1 MVNRDKLKSL
11 WGLIYDQESRV
22 FEGACNS
29 LERACQKVSRLGSSG
44 DESWYQRAIV
54 YCLYVDRFADNFKG
68 LTKRLDYLVD
78 LGVNCLWLLPILD
91 SPMKDDGFDVRDY
104 YRIRSDLLDSDD
116 PNPNEFQNFLLRATE
131 LGIRIIF
138 DLVLNHCSSEHE
150 KFQEAL
156 SSPTADARNFFIWR
170 DSPDHLKDCRIIFQG
185 LEDSVWSHDENTK
198 TYYLHRFYAH
208 QPDWN
213 YENPEVLLQTLEV
226 MLYWKIQ
233 GISGFR
239 LDAVPFLWKEEGT
252 DCENHFKTH
261 AILKFLRAAMDFV
274 EPGTLLLAE
283 ACQPPHKLISYFGSG
298 DEVQG
303 AYHFPLMPNI
313 FLALAQGSSKPLAKA
328 LSQEVTPIIPKN
340 CTWFSFLR
348 CHDELTLEMVS
359 PQDKELLNQAYCKDT
374 DWQFRNGGGIAARL
388 AELLN
393 FNPCQILLAHALM
406 LTLEG
411 VPVLYYGDE
420 FAMAN
425 QPESL
430 KEFERRTGK
439 RDSRALV
446 RGKIDWQKIENQ
458 LSKPE
463 SLPSQIFYPLKEM
476 IWTRKN
482 HFSILQGSVEFLET
496 SESLCV
502 YKRRVSQDKEI
513 LFVNNLKNT
522 EITFSSTD
530 ILEGVDLINQVKIT
544 IPVDLAAF
552 QFLWLQISSN

>member
-1 MVNRDKLKSL
+1 MCS
-11 WGLIYDQESRV
+11 
-22 FEGACNS
+22 
-29 LERACQKVSRLGSSG
+29 
-44 DESWYQRAIV
+44 
-54 YCLYVDRFADNFKG
+54 
-68 LTKRLDYLVD
+68 
-78 LGVNCLWLLPILD
+78 
-91 SPMKDDGFDVRDY
+91 
-104 YRIRSDLLDSDD
+104 SDL
-116 PNPNEFQNFLLRATE
+116 
-131 LGIRIIF
+131 
-138 DLVLNHCSSEHE
+138 
-150 KFQEAL
+150 
-156 SSPTADARNFFIWR
+156 
-170 DSPDHLKDCRIIFQG
+170 
-185 LEDSVWSHDENTK
+185 
-198 TYYLHRFYAH
+198 
-208 QPDWN
+208 
-213 YENPEVLLQTLEV
+213 
-226 MLYWKIQ
+226 
-233 GISGFR
+233 
-239 LDAVPFLWKEEGT
+239 
-252 DCENHFKTH
+252 
-261 AILKFLRAAMDFV
+261 V

-283 ACQPPHKLISYFGSG
+283 ACQPPHELISYFGSG

-313 FLALAQGSSKPLAKA
+313 FLALTQGSSNPLAKV

-359 PQDKELLNQAYCKDT
+359 PEDKELLNQAYCKDT

-388 AELLN
+388 ADLLN
-393 FNPCQILLAHALM
+393 FNPCQILLANALM

-446 RGKIDWQKIENQ
+446 RGRIDWKKIENQ

-482 HFSILQGSVEFLET
+482 HFSTLQGSVDFLEA

-502 YKRRVSQDKEI
+502 YKRRISQDREI
-513 LFVNNLKNT
+513 LFLNNLKST

-530 ILEGVDLINQVKIT
+530 ILEGMDLINQVKIT
-544 IPVDLAAF
+544 IPIKLAAF